1 MATRISAEIS
11 APHMPDGIANRLVDP
26 KAYGE
31 WNQLQQDLT
40 WLRREM
46 PLSVANAAG
55 YDPFWMVTKYDD
67 IQEIGRQPG
76 IFANN
81 GARKTL
87 IDRNFAQRAEAIEAE
102 GGRAVNRSLL
112 TMDAPVHMR
121 YRLVTASQFAPKG
134 IKVLEAD
141 IRELAR
147 EAIDAMVGRDEIDF
161 LNGVSHRFPL
171 RVILSL
177 LGLPRSDEDMLLA
190 MTQRFFNPRDEEL
203 AGGAQTGNSVGAT
216 ANHDILHE
224 MYGYFAA
231 IVADR
236 RANPTEDVAS
246 VIANS
251 MINGELIPEA
261 DAVSYYL
268 TIATAGHDTTASS
281 TAGAVWALAE
291 RPEEWAKVK
300 ADRSLIPSLVNEAIR
315 WTSPVNH
322 FMRTALADYELRGQ
336 QIRAGDWLMLSYPSA
351 NRDEDIFDE
360 PFEFRV
366 DRSPNPQMAFG
377 FGAHVCLGQ
386 HLAKLEMSVF
396 FEELFNRV
404 DHVELA
410 GEPKRIDSISV
421 GGIKRLPVRYKLA
434 A

>member
-1 MATRISAEIS
+1 MATKVSETISAE
-11 APHMPDGIANRLVDP
+11 HMPLNIANRLVDP

-31 WNQLQQDLT
+31 WNQLQRDLT
-40 WLRREM
+40 WLRQDM
-46 PLSVANAAG
+46 ALSVARADG
-55 YDPFWMVTKYDD
+55 YDPFWMVTKYND

-87 IDRNFAQRAEAIEAE
+87 IDRQFARRAEEIEAK

-112 TMDAPVHMR
+112 TMDAPIHMR
-121 YRLVTASQFAPKG
+121 YRLVTASQFAPTGVKA
-134 IKVLEAD
+134 LEKD
-141 IRELAR
+141 VRILAR
-147 EAIDAMVGRDEIDF
+147 EAIDAMEGHEEIDF
-161 LNGVSHRFPL
+161 LNAVSHRFPL
-171 RVILSL
+171 RVILTL

-203 AGGAQTGNSVGAT
+203 VGEQTGNSIGAT

-224 MYGYFAA
+224 MYDYFAA

-236 RANPTEDVAS
+236 RANPTSDIS
-246 VIANS
+246 SIIANS
-251 MINGELIPEA
+251 TINGELIDEA
-261 DAVSYYL
+261 DAVSYYM

-291 RPEEWAKVK
+291 RPEEFAKVK

-322 FMRTALADYELRGQ
+322 FMRTALADYEMRGQ

-351 NRDEDIFDE
+351 NRDEEIFDA

-366 DRSPNPQMAFG
+366 DRTPNPQMAFG

-386 HLAKLEMSVF
+386 HLAKLEMTAF
-396 FEELFNRV
+396 FEELFERV
-404 DHVELA
+404 DRVELA

-434 A
+434 N

>member
-1 MATRISAEIS
+1 MATKVSETISAE
-11 APHMPDGIANRLVDP
+11 HMPLNIANRLVDP

-31 WNQLQQDLT
+31 WNQLQRDLT
-40 WLRREM
+40 WLRQDM
-46 PLSVANAAG
+46 PLSVARADG
-55 YDPFWMVTKYDD
+55 YDPFWMVTKYND

-87 IDRNFAQRAEAIEAE
+87 IDRQFAQRAEEIEAK

-112 TMDAPVHMR
+112 TMDAPIHMR
-121 YRLVTASQFAPKG
+121 YRLVTASQFAPTGVKA
-134 IKVLEAD
+134 LEKD
-141 IRELAR
+141 VRILAR
-147 EAIDAMVGRDEIDF
+147 EAIDAMEGHEEIDF
-161 LNGVSHRFPL
+161 LNAVSHRFPL
-171 RVILSL
+171 RVILTL

-203 AGGAQTGNSVGAT
+203 VGEQTGNSIGAT

-224 MYGYFAA
+224 MYDYFAA

-236 RANPTEDVAS
+236 RANPTSDIS
-246 VIANS
+246 SIIANS
-251 MINGELIPEA
+251 TINGELIDEA
-261 DAVSYYL
+261 DAVSYYM

-291 RPEEWAKVK
+291 RPEEFAKVK

-322 FMRTALADYELRGQ
+322 FMRTALADYEMRGQ

-351 NRDEDIFDE
+351 NRDEEIFDA

-366 DRSPNPQMAFG
+366 ERTPNPQMAFG

-386 HLAKLEMSVF
+386 HLAKLEMTAF
-396 FEELFNRV
+396 FEELFERV
-404 DHVELA
+404 DRVELA

-434 A
+434 N